1 MRYYLLS
8 EQVWHDES
16 LFLQYIELAYRSA
29 IEELKQKQSMT
40 MRIKDLPNMNMSVER
55 ALGKIG
61 VSHVDELRM
70 MGAKACFMKLKTW

>member
-1 MRYYLLS
+1 IPLEMRYYQLS
-8 EQVWHDES
+8 EQVWYDEV
-16 LFLQYIELAYRSA
+16 LFLQYIALAYRSA

-61 VSHVDELRM
+61 VAHVDDLRM
-70 MGAKACFMKLKTW
+70 MGAK